1 MTFEVLR
8 INYDLCARDDNT
20 VKKIYVIV
28 LQRAQGINRG
38 PKLVGFTSKKLLYWE
53 SLFHPIWFCLQAL
66 ADV

>member
-8 INYDLCARDDNT
+8 INYDLCARDDNA

-28 LQRAQGINRG
+28 LQGLKELTQGH
-38 PKLVGFTSKKLLYWE
+38 KLVGFTSKKLFYWE
-53 SLFHPIWFCLQAL
+53 SSFHPIWFCLQAL